1 MAESAEPGPEVL
13 AERLAAELVLER
25 LVVAPEQ
32 LVPVRPALLARLA
45 SWSGRSH

>member
-1 MAESAEPGPEVL
+1 VL

-25 LVVAPEQ
+25 LVVAPGQLVLER
-32 LVPVRPALLARLA
+32 LVPVRLALLARLA